1 MAFAST
7 SGFGILVLK
16 QTIYGAIDKLQA
28 KRLSEFMAQNLL
40 AIITPPLSIKY
51 KLCKSIHW

>member
-1 MAFAST
+1 MALAAT

-28 KRLSEFMAQNLL
+28 KHLSEFMAQNLL
-40 AIITPPLSIKY
+40 AIMTPPLQVV
-51 KLCKSIHW
+51 

>member
-1 MAFAST
+1 MAFAAT

-40 AIITPPLSIKY
+40 AIITPPLQVV
-51 KLCKSIHW
+51 

>member
-1 MAFAST
+1 VAFAAT

-40 AIITPPLSIKY
+40 AIITPPLQVV
-51 KLCKSIHW
+51 